1 MAEHPRPTPRD
12 PYEMC
17 PFRETFLLHLTEP
30 AHESA
35 VRTLGNL
42 LFQFAHEWPFFPPHT
57 EPVISVELRAV
68 VTDLRHLCVF
78 LSETVPANV
87 DADGDLPMQRALA
100 TRAEA
105 WGAQVAALAAE
116 IEQAIGE
123 PRNGCSSRDEGT

>member
-1 MAEHPRPTPRD
+1 MADHRQPSARD

-42 LFQFAHEWPFFPPHT
+42 LFHFAHEWPFFPPHT
-57 EPVISVELRAV
+57 EPVIAVELRAV
-68 VTDLRHLCVF
+68 ATDLRHLCVF

-87 DADGDLPMQRALA
+87 DADGDRLMQRALA
-100 TRAEA
+100 TKAEA

-116 IEQAIGE
+116 IEEAIGE